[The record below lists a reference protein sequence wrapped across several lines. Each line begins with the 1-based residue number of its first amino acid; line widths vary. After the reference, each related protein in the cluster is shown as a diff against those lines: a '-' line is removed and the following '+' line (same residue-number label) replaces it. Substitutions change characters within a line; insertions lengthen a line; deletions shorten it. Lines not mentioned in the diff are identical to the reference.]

1 MKTVYLHKHTHMK
14 KFFISFAL
22 AGFSLASYLAVK
34 SDFSLNKLPVQILI
48 LGGKIISPEGS
59 QILDHYCSGNG
70 DTLFLDPSYIK
81 KSPVVLREIEGM
93 REGQTKN
100 IRFTQKEDWR
110 LSYALNPF
118 KIKKEEGKFKIYQY
132 IKFDSKG
139 RDYTDL
145 NLGFTKLRVKDG
157 MVHVYECKPYVAYCE
172 I

>member
-1 MKTVYLHKHTHMK
+1 MK
-14 KFFISFAL
+14 KIILLPILLFSFLAFYISFKSN
-22 AGFSLASYLAVK
+22 FSIEKAK
-34 SDFSLNKLPVQILI
+34 VQILI
-48 LGGKIISPEGS
+48 LGGKLVSPEAS

-70 DTLFLDPSYIK
+70 DTLFLDNSYIK
-81 KSPVVLREIEGM
+81 RSPVILREMQGM
-93 REGQTKN
+93 KEGQIKK

-118 KIKKEEGKFKIYQY
+118 KIKKEGGKFKIYQY

-139 RDYTDL
+139 KDYTDL
-145 NLGFTKLRVKDG
+145 NLGFTKIRVKDG

>member
-1 MKTVYLHKHTHMK
+1 MKN
-14 KFFISFAL
+14 FFISFAL

-34 SDFSLNKLPVQILI
+34 SDFSLEKLPVQILI

-93 REGQTKN
+93 KEGQTKN

-132 IKFDSKG
+132 IKFDRKG